1 MKKKKEKVSLFNKK
15 KRGGGGGTFLT
26 HPAYPTKPPVNT
38 SAGSPRTHFGSTGL
52 QVDAIASAAPRG
64 SSRGGES
71 EEEEAL

>member
-1 MKKKKEKVSLFNKK
+1 M
-15 KRGGGGGTFLT
+15 LT